1 MSSKRIDVPVK
12 YQKWWGWADDDA
24 KPYEVASKPKFPPFA
39 MDKLGVDILSKDLV
53 TPRFEDLDVPASVL
67 TDQLRGELVVAL
79 GEANVSTEDEIR
91 VVHAYGKGVRDLV
104 RVRRG
109 QLERVPDVV
118 VYPGSEQD
126 VVAVMEACLAANA
139 VMIPYGGGS
148 NIVAALEAEPGEKR
162 QVVTINMGRMNKV
175 LEIDEQ
181 SGLAR
186 IQAGA
191 LGPDMEEQLNAKG
204 WTLGHFPDSFM
215 WSTVGGWIATRS
227 SGAQSDKYGD
237 ISEITRGLRMVMPAP
252 VEGPA
257 AEQLAEGSSKRTQV
271 LDLRPL
277 PSYSSGPSVREM
289 VLGSEGR
296 LGIITEAW
304 MNVHRLAEVRE
315 IQAYFY
321 PTYDAGLKAA
331 EQISNSDATPMML
344 RVSDA
349 NETQFSMA
357 NGKKS
362 SGVGHYVNQAM
373 QKVMLAKGWDL
384 EQICISFVGYE
395 GDATH
400 VRYNKSIVNK
410 IVRANGGMGVGKG
423 PGTLFDQKKYDIPFI
438 RDFLLNIGI
447 PADVSE
453 TATPWSRV
461 KEIHDETCRAAEKAF
476 AETGHRGFIMCHV
489 SHSYSS
495 GACQYFTFAVA
506 DGSQTSMDS
515 YDHVKRAVQ
524 QSFMEH
530 GGTVSHHHG
539 VGEEHSPWMEQDISA
554 AGVHVQ
560 RKLFEG
566 VDPGRN
572 LNPGKIIHD
581 GKPGISSNSSDA

>member
-12 YQKWWGWADDDA
+12 YQKWWGWADEDA
-24 KPYEVASKPKFPPFA
+24 KPYEVASKPKFPVFA
-39 MDKLGVDILSKDLV
+39 QEKLGVDILAKELV

-67 TDQLRGELVVAL
+67 TDELRGRLVEVL
-79 GEANVSTEDEIR
+79 GEKNLSTHDEIR

-109 QLERVPDVV
+109 QLERIPDVV
-118 VYPGSEQD
+118 VYPAEEAE
-126 VVAVMEACLAANA
+126 VEAVMAACLEADA
-139 VMIPYGGGS
+139 VVIPYGGGS

-162 QVVTINMGRMNKV
+162 QVVTVNMGRLNKV
-175 LEIDEQ
+175 LEIDETA
-181 SGLAR
+181 GLAR
-186 IQAGA
+186 IQAGT
-191 LGPDMEEQLNAKG
+191 LGPDMEDQLNARG

-252 VEGPA
+252 RESG
-257 AEQLAEGSSKRTQV
+257 QSTQV

-304 MNVHRLAEVRE
+304 MNVHKLAEVRE

-321 PTYDAGLKAA
+321 PNYDAGLKAA
-331 EQISNSDATPMML
+331 EQISNSDATPMMV

-362 SGVGHYVNQAM
+362 STVGHYVNQTM
-373 QKVMLAKGWDL
+373 QKVMLAKGWNLAD
-384 EQICISFVGYE
+384 ICISFVGYE

-400 VRYNKSIVNK
+400 VRYNKSIVNR
-410 IVRANGGMGVGKG
+410 IVKANGGMGVGKG

-461 KEIHDETCRAAEKAF
+461 KEIHDETVKAAEKAF

-506 DGSQTSMDS
+506 DGSETSMDS

-524 QSFMEH
+524 QSFMDH

-539 VGEEHSPWMEQDISA
+539 VGEEHSPWMEQDISP

-572 LNPGKIIHD
+572 LNPGKIVHD